1 MNGGVGPLLSD
12 LEKFDMTASIRI
24 AQLSWRRIMR
34 VIDYDIRFC
43 FRCSCLRTLSFYSY
57 NRVHIIRINSRRI

>member
-12 LEKFDMTASIRI
+12 LEKFDMAASIRI

-34 VIDYDIRFC
+34 VIDHDIWF
-43 FRCSCLRTLSFYSY
+43 FRCSCLCSLSFYSY
-57 NRVHIIRINSRRI
+57 NRVHIIRINSRRIS